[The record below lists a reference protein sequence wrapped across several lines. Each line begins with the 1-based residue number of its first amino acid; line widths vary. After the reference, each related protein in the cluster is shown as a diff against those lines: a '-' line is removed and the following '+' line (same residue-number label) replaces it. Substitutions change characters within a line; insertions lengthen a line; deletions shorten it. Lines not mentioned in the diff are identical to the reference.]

1 MSIKKISGAIEKL
14 ISVSCVISQIDQ
26 VVFRSNI
33 VGMSYKLRR
42 CHSIHGNIS
51 IDDPK
56 LGTGCKFIFITG
68 RRCIGGSTYKLHF
81 FNPFHHLIKGIGFFI
96 L

>member
-1 MSIKKISGAIEKL
+1 MCELFFQCDKGAAGDIIGAALMEL
-14 ISVSCVISQIDQ
+14 VPDQ
-26 VVFRSNI
+26 EA
-33 VGMSYKLRR
+33 M
-42 CHSIHGNIS
+42 
-51 IDDPK
+51 